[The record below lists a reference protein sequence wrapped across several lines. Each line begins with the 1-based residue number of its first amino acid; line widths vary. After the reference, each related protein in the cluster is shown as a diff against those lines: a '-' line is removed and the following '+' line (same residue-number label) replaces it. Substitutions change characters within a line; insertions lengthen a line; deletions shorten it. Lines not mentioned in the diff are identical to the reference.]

1 MTAPVTT
8 NTAEI
13 EVCMEKKIKLD
24 AENKCIEITDE
35 TGTMKITPD
44 NKITFSKDGELQLE
58 FVID

>member
-1 MTAPVTT
+1 MTAAGTT

-13 EVCMEKKIKLD
+13 EVRMEKKIKID
-24 AENKCIEITDE
+24 SENKCIEITDE

-58 FVID
+58 VVID